1 MSFDDGLAE
10 RIREVFQNRHD
21 VAEKKMFGGLAFM
34 ISGHM
39 CCGIIGEKLM
49 LRVGAGQYDE
59 LLQKKHASAMD
70 FTGKPMKGMLYIE
83 PEGIAEDQNLS
94 QWIGKALDFVS
105 TLPPK

>member
-1 MSFDDGLAE
+1 MAFDEGLAE

-59 LLQKKHASAMD
+59 LLQKTCQRDGFYWQADERHALHRA
-70 FTGKPMKGMLYIE
+70 
-83 PEGIAEDQNLS
+83 
-94 QWIGKALDFVS
+94 
-105 TLPPK
+105 